1 MAYSAPVL
9 EEVVSKVA
17 HQSMP
22 VDRDTR
28 TSLLFNSE
36 TGETDGLLLESLLE
50 RVAVFVRAQDTLS
63 LADVS
68 SLRRTMA
75 QGQARRADLYVL
87 MSTTIQKPVML
98 LATLS
103 KIRILRVEAPAFA

>member
-36 TGETDGLLLESLLE
+36 TGETEGCGSSTMWPEASPASES
-50 RVAVFVRAQDTLS
+50 
-63 LADVS
+63 
-68 SLRRTMA
+68 
-75 QGQARRADLYVL
+75 
-87 MSTTIQKPVML
+87 
-98 LATLS
+98 
-103 KIRILRVEAPAFA
+103 